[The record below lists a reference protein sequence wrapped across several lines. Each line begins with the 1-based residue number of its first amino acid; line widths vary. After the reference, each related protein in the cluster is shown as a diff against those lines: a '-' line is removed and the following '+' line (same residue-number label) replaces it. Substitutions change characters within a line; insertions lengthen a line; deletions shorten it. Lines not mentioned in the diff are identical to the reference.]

1 MTLVLGIETSCDET
15 AAAVLEDGR
24 RIRSNVVA
32 SQVEVH
38 APYGGIVPELASR
51 RHLEVIHPVL
61 DRALADAGVGLEDLA
76 ALAVTVGPGL
86 VGSLLVGVSVAK
98 AIAFAR
104 HLPLV
109 GVNHLEGHIAAAFLE
124 SPTLTYPF
132 AALVVSGGHTH
143 LCHVP
148 AECEYRLLG
157 RTRDDAAGEAFD
169 KVAKLLGLGY
179 PGGPAIEREAQGGDP
194 RAIPFPRAVFSDGSL
209 DFSFSGLKTAVVHC
223 LRDLGRAAA
232 PSGAPP
238 LAPQQVR
245 DVCASFQ
252 QAAVDM
258 LVERVMRA
266 VRDHALGVIVV
277 AGGVACNGAL
287 RQALKAEAEAEGIQ
301 LVVPS
306 PALCTDNAAMIAAA
320 GAEGS
325 RPCGGRVPA
334 QRAGQGRH
342 GGPPTGGPTRSRAA
356 PPRPMRPGCRRGPA
370 FRAAAPAA

>member
-1 MTLVLGIETSCDET
+1 VELVLGIESSCDET

-51 RHLEVIHPVL
+51 RHLEVIQPVL
-61 DRALADAGVGLEDLA
+61 DRALADAGVGLAEVT

-104 HLPLV
+104 KLPLV

-124 SPTLTYPF
+124 FPALTYPF

-143 LCHVP
+143 LYHVP

-179 PGGPAIEREAQGGDP
+179 PGGPAIEREAEGGDP
-194 RAIPFPRAVFSDGSL
+194 EAIAFPRAVFSDGSL
-209 DFSFSGLKTAVVHC
+209 DFSFSGLKTAVVQH
-223 LRDLGRAAA
+223 LKR
-232 PSGAPP
+232 SGSSVRS
-238 LAPQQVR
+238 PQALR

-266 VRDHALGVIVV
+266 ARDHAIRVV
-277 AGGVACNGAL
+277 VVVGGVACNGAL

-301 LVVPS
+301 LYVPS

-320 GAEGS
+320 GS
-325 RPCGGRVPA
+325 IRL
-334 QRAGQGRH
+334 
-342 GGPPTGGPTRSRAA
+342 
-356 PPRPMRPGCRRGPA
+356 RRGECAGYDLNAVANLPLD
-370 FRAAAPAA
+370 